1 MDGFTT
7 ITNDTYMSNK
17 FFEIF
22 GKVVLVLILLGVVA
36 GGAYYYGMTRNGT
49 KSADEKLVLTT
60 GENDGSTNST
70 SGSNS
75 TAPTTAPVVKVLI
88 AAGSVEHA
96 KYTASVPEDWTVT
109 KDPNNSNDMDKLTLT
124 KNGYTIVIYQ
134 ANMGGSMYSF
144 SDAKVD
150 GPFAQQYSG
159 TFSDF
164 TGASGEKFRRIDSS
178 SQNKPGE
185 KNYGVLVFGSDA
197 YQTPT
202 IFGGITYTTPL
213 SSSADMLEEMDS
225 IIASLKKQ

>member
-1 MDGFTT
+1 MG
-7 ITNDTYMSNK
+7 SK

-22 GKVVLVLILLGVVA
+22 GKVVLVLVLLGGVA
-36 GGAYYYGMTRNGT
+36 GGAYYYGSTQ
-49 KSADEKLVLTT
+49 SATLKTEDKLVLK
-60 GENDGSTNST
+60 NDANGGT
-70 SGSNS
+70 SPTESNS
-75 TAPTTAPVVKVLI
+75 TMPTTAPVAKVLVD
-88 AAGSVEHA
+88 AGSVEHA

-109 KDPNNSNDMDKLTLT
+109 KDPSNSNDMDKLTLT
-124 KNGYTIVIYQ
+124 KDGYTIVIYQ

-159 TFSDF
+159 TYSDF
-164 TGASGEKFRRIDSS
+164 TGVSGEKFRRIDSS

-202 IFGGITYTTPL
+202 VFGGISYTTPL
-213 SSSADMLEEMDS
+213 NPSADMLDEMDS
-225 IIASLKKQ
+225 IISSLKKQ

>member
-1 MDGFTT
+1 M
-7 ITNDTYMSNK
+7 
-17 FFEIF
+17 
-22 GKVVLVLILLGVVA
+22 LLGVVA
-36 GGAYYYGMTRNGT
+36 GGAYYLGMTRNGAG
-49 KSADEKLVLTT
+49 KVDDKLILTT
-60 GENDGSTNST
+60 GDTDGSSNST

-75 TAPTTAPVVKVLI
+75 TAPTPAQVAKVLVT
-88 AAGSVEHA
+88 AGSVEHA

-109 KDPNNSNDMDKLTLT
+109 KDPSNSNDLDKLTLT

-150 GPFAQQYSG
+150 GPFAQEYSG
-159 TFSDF
+159 TYSDF

-202 IFGGITYTTPL
+202 VFGGISYTTPL
-213 SSSADMLEEMDS
+213 NPTADMLKEMDF
-225 IIASLKKQ
+225 IISSLKKQ

>member
-1 MDGFTT
+1 MQ
-7 ITNDTYMSNK
+7 NK

-22 GKVVLVLILLGVVA
+22 GRLMVVIIVLGSIA
-36 GGAYYYGMTRNGT
+36 AAAYYYGMNRNGAV
-49 KSADEKLVLTT
+49 KEEELVITT
-60 GENDGSTNST
+60 GESAATTTSDSTK
-70 SGSNS
+70 
-75 TAPTTAPVVKVLI
+75 PTVSPVKKVQVS
-88 AAGSVEHA
+88 AGAVEHT
-96 KYTASVPEDWTVT
+96 KYTVSVPEDWQVT
-109 KDPNNSNDMDKLTLT
+109 KDPTNSNDMDKMTLT
-124 KNGYTIVIYQ
+124 KNGYTVVLYQ

-159 TFSDF
+159 TYSDF

-185 KNYGVLVFGSDA
+185 KNYGVLVFGFDA

-202 IFGGITYTTPL
+202 TFGGISYTTPL
-213 SSSADMLEEMDS
+213 NPTKDMLDEMDS